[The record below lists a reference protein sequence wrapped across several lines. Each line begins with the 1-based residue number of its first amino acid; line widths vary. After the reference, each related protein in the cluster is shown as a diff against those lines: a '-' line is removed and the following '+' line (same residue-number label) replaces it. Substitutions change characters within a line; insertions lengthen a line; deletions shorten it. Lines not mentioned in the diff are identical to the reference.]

1 MNKIDLRPPLVS
13 IDEDYALWC
22 AQQGALLRG
31 GRLGALDRENLAEE
45 IESLGSSHAD
55 EIESRLSVLL
65 THLLKWRFQPERRS
79 NSWRAT
85 IEEQR
90 ERIARRI
97 RKSPS
102 LRGHPAEVLKDEY
115 RLARLKASGETGLP
129 EEAFPYACPF
139 TVEQIL
145 EPEFLPD

>member
-1 MNKIDLRPPLVS
+1 M
-13 IDEDYALWC
+13 EADYALWC
-22 AQQGALLRG
+22 AEQASLLRA
-31 GRLGALDRENLAEE
+31 GRLDVLDRENLAEE

-65 THLLKWRFQPERRS
+65 THLLKWRYQRAARS

-102 LRGHPAEVLKDEY
+102 LRGHPGEVLKDEY
-115 RLARLKASGETGLP
+115 RLARLKASGETGLA
-129 EEAFPYACPF
+129 EDAFPTTCPF
-139 TVEQIL
+139 TIEQVL
-145 EPEFLPD
+145 DSEFLPD